1 MEDSTLTS
9 KGQVTVPKSIRDGLG
24 IKTGDRITFTVMPD
38 GVVIMRAKTRSIK
51 DLAGILYEEGRE
63 PLPIEKLSLP

>member
-9 KGQVTVPKSIRDGLG
+9 KGQVTIPKSIRDGLG
-24 IKTGDRITFTVMPD
+24 VKAGDRITFTVMPD
-38 GVVIMRAKTRSIK
+38 GVVLMRPKSRSIK

-63 PLPIEKLSLP
+63 PVPIDKLSLP